1 MSGLIRL
8 GRTPSGADVMLD
20 PCDPSHWALSGV
32 TRSGKSISVFNCLAQ
47 LKGLPVVVAGIDP
60 TGVLLGALGEGLGG
74 SRLRALT
81 LRDPERVLAVVDE
94 LVAIMDDRIDRL
106 LAERCD
112 KFEEF
117 SAEFPL
123 YIVVLEEYL
132 GLLSALESLDKAS
145 GAKPADRIETKVRA
159 AITRLAL
166 EANKVGMRLWVV
178 GQRMS
183 AALVSTVLRSQLTT
197 KISFAQ
203 DADGLR
209 MLHESITPEQVEQ
222 ASSFIAGQGFV
233 ETPALP
239 LTMFRGDL
247 MTYQQLVA
255 HFEN

>member
-20 PCDPSHWALSGV
+20 PCDPSHFSFSGR
-32 TRSGKSISVFNCLAQ
+32 TRSGKSIAVFNCLAQ

-81 LRDPERVLAVVDE
+81 LRDPERALAVVDE
-94 LVAIMDDRIDRL
+94 LVEIMDDRIDRL
-106 LAERCD
+106 LAERRD
-112 KFEEF
+112 KFEDY
-117 SAEFPL
+117 SADFPL
-123 YIVVLEEYL
+123 YIVVFEEYL
-132 GLLSALESLDKAS
+132 GLLSALGSIDKAT

-159 AITRLAL
+159 AVQRLAL
-166 EANKVGMRLWVV
+166 EGAKVGMRLWII
-178 GQRMS
+178 GQRFDAS
-183 AALVSTVLRSQLTT
+183 ILSGVLRSQLTT

-209 MLHESITPEQVEQ
+209 MLHEGLSSEQIEQ

-233 ETPALP
+233 ETPTLP

-255 HFEN
+255 HFED

>member
-20 PCDPSHWALSGV
+20 PFAPSNFSFSGRI
-32 TRSGKSISVFNCLAQ
+32 RSGKSISVFNCLAQ

-117 SAEFPL
+117 SADFPL

-145 GAKPADRIETKVRA
+145 GAKPAERVETKVRA
-159 AITRLAL
+159 AVTRLAL
-166 EANKVGMRLWVV
+166 EANKVGMRLWII
-178 GQRMS
+178 GQRLDAS
-183 AALVSTVLRSQLTT
+183 LISGLLRSQLTT

-209 MLHESITPEQVEQ
+209 MLYAGLSPEHIEQ

-233 ETPALP
+233 ETPTLP

-255 HFEN
+255 HFED